1 MTGLTRR
8 KTMKLIPYLMFT
20 TGQCR
25 EAFEFYAQALRG
37 EVVSV
42 ATYGDMPGAE
52 EHMPAA
58 SLTRIANVQLVASG
72 ATIMGADNVMGGD
85 SADSDQ
91 GRNDTTVNIDVDD
104 IAEAE
109 RVFAAMSAGGKVEM
123 PLAETGWALRFGMF
137 SDRYGKPWMVNCM
150 KRT

>member
-1 MTGLTRR
+1 
-8 KTMKLIPYLMFT
+8 MKLIPYLMFT
-20 TGQCR
+20 KGQCR
-25 EAFEFYAQALRG
+25 EAFEFYAKALRG

-52 EHMPAA
+52 EHMPAS
-58 SLTRIANVQLVASG
+58 SLTRIANVQLIASG

-85 SADSDQ
+85 AADSDD
-91 GRNDTTVNIDVDD
+91 GRNDTTVNIDVDTVE
-104 IAEAE
+104 EAD

-123 PLAETGWALRFGMF
+123 PLAETDWAQRFGMF

-150 KRT
+150 KRRT